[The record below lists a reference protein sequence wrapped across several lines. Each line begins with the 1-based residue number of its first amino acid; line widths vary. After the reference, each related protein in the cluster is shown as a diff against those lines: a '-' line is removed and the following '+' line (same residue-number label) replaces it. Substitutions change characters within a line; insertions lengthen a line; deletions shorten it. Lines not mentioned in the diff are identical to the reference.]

1 MSTCCNLLENVHCR
15 VLTCG
20 CACAVRSLT
29 FTSLPRV
36 LKVLSCSPKQV
47 MSFMK
52 RMHVLNVLTM
62 IHGDDD
68 DEEDADDDLMMTM
81 LKRMLM
87 RIW

>member
-1 MSTCCNLLENVHCR
+1 
-15 VLTCG
+15 
-20 CACAVRSLT
+20 
-29 FTSLPRV
+29 
-36 LKVLSCSPKQV
+36 
-47 MSFMK
+47 MK

>member
-1 MSTCCNLLENVHCR
+1 
-15 VLTCG
+15 
-20 CACAVRSLT
+20 
-29 FTSLPRV
+29 
-36 LKVLSCSPKQV
+36 
-47 MSFMK
+47 MK
-52 RMHVLNVLTM
+52 RMYVLNVLTM